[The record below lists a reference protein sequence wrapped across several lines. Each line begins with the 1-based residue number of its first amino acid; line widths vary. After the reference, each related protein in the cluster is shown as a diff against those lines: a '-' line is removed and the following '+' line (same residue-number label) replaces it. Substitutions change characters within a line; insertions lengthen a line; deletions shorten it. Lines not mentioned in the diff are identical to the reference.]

1 MPLLVVKGSQSPL
14 FGRNWL
20 SRVKLDW
27 KPICSIRVSGAG
39 LPHDVQ
45 IQLTNTIQCD
55 PNVFKPGLGVTRG
68 ITAKLEKKP
77 DVEPILASPVPFAL
91 QEAVGANFIN
101 LNPKM
106 LWKRSDSACGQPPW
120 FMSQRLMAPRGRVE
134 TMLLLS
140 TPDSTFLSIQFPCL
154 TMSLS
159 SCKGQND
166 SASLIQ

>member
-1 MPLLVVKGSQSPL
+1 MPLLVVKGSQPPL

-45 IQLTNTIQCD
+45 IQLTNTIQCH
-55 PNVFKPGLGVTRG
+55 PNVFKTGLGVTRG

-77 DVEPILASPVPFAL
+77 DVEPMLASPVPCAF
-91 QEAVGANFIN
+91 QEAVGGEFHLLESKDIVEKVGFSLWATPMVHVPKADGTTWSCGDYAVTV
-101 LNPKM
+101 NPRFNIPQYPIS
-106 LWKRSDSACGQPPW
+106 LP
-120 FMSQRLMAPRGRVE
+120 
-134 TMLLLS
+134 
-140 TPDSTFLSIQFPCL
+140 
-154 TMSLS
+154 MSLS

>member
-1 MPLLVVKGSQSPL
+1 MPLLVVKGSQPPL

-45 IQLTNTIQCD
+45 IQLTNTIQCH
-55 PNVFKPGLGVTRG
+55 PNVFKTGLGVTRG
-68 ITAKLEKKP
+68 ITVKLEKKP
-77 DVEPILASPVPFAL
+77 DVEPMLASPVPCAF
-91 QEAVGANFIN
+91 QEAVGGEFHLLESKDIVEKVGFSLWATPMVHVPKADGTMWSCGDYAVTV
-101 LNPKM
+101 NPRFNIPQYPIS
-106 LWKRSDSACGQPPW
+106 LP
-120 FMSQRLMAPRGRVE
+120 
-134 TMLLLS
+134 
-140 TPDSTFLSIQFPCL
+140 
-154 TMSLS
+154 MSLS